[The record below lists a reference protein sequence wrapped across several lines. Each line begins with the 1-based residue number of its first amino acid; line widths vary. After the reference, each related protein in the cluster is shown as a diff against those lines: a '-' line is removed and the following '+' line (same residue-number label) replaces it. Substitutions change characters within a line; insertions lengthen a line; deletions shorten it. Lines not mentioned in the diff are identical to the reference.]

1 MIDQEPPYCNQ
12 SPASAKHLI
21 ATVGTP
27 KLRQAKHLSP
37 CLCDFLGRCLQTDEA
52 QRWSAK
58 ELLKHPFVRSA
69 RPTSILALLI
79 NSVKK
84 RK

>member
-1 MIDQEPPYCNQ
+1 MVKDQPYGPKVDIWSFGIVGIEMVDQEPPYCNE
-12 SPASAKHLI
+12 SPASAKQLI

-37 CLCDFLGRCLQTDEA
+37 CLCDFLSRCLQTDED

-58 ELLKHPFVRSA
+58 ELL
-69 RPTSILALLI
+69 
-79 NSVKK
+79 
-84 RK
+84 